1 MGSVLAR
8 GGSFLPEVVLPMAST
23 SRESK
28 MPLCEGGS
36 TDLALSSGQGGGCS
50 GAAQAPGQM
59 LTIGDGDAR
68 AGGCHLP
75 CHAGNHVRIV
85 RSGAGA
91 PLTCGL

>member
-8 GGSFLPEVVLPMAST
+8 GGSFLPVSGLAHGLHKQ
-23 SRESK
+23 REQDAF
-28 MPLCEGGS
+28 MQGGS

-59 LTIGDGDAR
+59 LTIGDGDAQ